1 LKHNGIAGEN
11 AVDSAASTGY
21 YSPVLPREA
30 IMAKLAARVVGLLL
44 FCFTIALWAQA
55 PLAPEAYRQM
65 KYRYIGPVGNR
76 ATAVVGIAG
85 NPWIY
90 YVGAASGGIF
100 KSIDGGIHWE
110 PIFDDQDVSSIGSL
124 ALAPS
129 DPNIVWA
136 GTGESFVRSHI
147 SVGNGIYKSTDAGK
161 TWTRMGLEK
170 TGRIANIVID
180 PHNPD
185 IVLACAMGHAYG
197 RQPERGVFRTTDGGQ
212 TWQRTLFVDEDTG
225 CGDMAMDPNNPHIF
239 FAGMWQIEIHTWSR
253 TSGGPGSGLFKSSDG
268 GATWKR
274 LEEHGLP
281 HAPVGRITVRVAP
294 KDSRRVY
301 ALIET
306 GDNALIDGKPS
317 QRGSLWRSDDGGDNW
332 QMINADRQLRG
343 RTAYYTREEIA
354 PDDENEV
361 YFFTA
366 AFSRTLDGGH
376 SLTPI
381 PQTPGGDNHEMWI
394 DPRNGNRMAVVNDSG
409 VSISVN
415 RGKTWNRIQLPI
427 GQIYHA
433 TVDDQIPYNVYGN
446 RQDGPSW
453 RGPSNSLQFGG
464 GEGGGFGGGQI
475 SRSLW
480 HSIGGGE
487 SGFATPDPVD
497 NNIIW
502 STGTGAGSVGGYVA
516 RFDERNRQYRDVEV
530 WPETVSGATAAEVKY
545 RFNWEFPVTISP
557 HDHNKVYV
565 GSQYVH
571 VTTDGGN
578 SWQII
583 SPDLTRNDKTRMGVS
598 GGLTPDN
605 IGVEY
610 AGVVFAIAESP
621 KEAGVIWAGTNDGLL
636 QLTRDGGK
644 TWTNL
649 TKNIPNLP
657 EWGTFSNIESSR
669 YDAATAYVTVD
680 FHQMNNRDPFV
691 YKTNDYGKTWTQ
703 ITNGIPHSM
712 LSYAHCI
719 REDPVRKGLLYLGTE
734 NALYISFDDGRNWQP
749 LQSGLP
755 HAPAYWMTVQ
765 ERFHDLVVA
774 TYGRGFWILDDI
786 TPLQQLTP
794 QVGAASAYL
803 FAPRDAYRFR
813 NTIQPVSVT
822 YDPAAGHNLPYGA
835 DINFYLKSKPAAN
848 EEVRITISDAAGKMV
863 RSIDCNLQH
872 GETGAA
878 AATSGQAAEEGEQ
891 EGPGS
896 RPISCHAE
904 AGINRVW
911 WDLRGEPTTQ
921 VRLRTTHLYASEVTS
936 GPQGWRAASGS
947 VAGRIS
953 LLVAPGAYTIKLKV
967 NHQEY
972 TQKLNVL
979 KDPHSTGT
987 ESDIAQQMKL
997 LGALRD
1003 DLEAVSESVNHMELL
1018 RSQLVSLGRG
1028 FDNTETVRPV
1038 RSAASDL
1045 EGKLIGV
1052 EGKFLQLNATGRGQ
1066 DNVRYT
1072 PMLMQKLTYLAGQIA
1087 QSDFPPTTQQQAV
1100 AQELH
1105 QQAQQYQQQFA
1116 QVMEE
1121 VQRFN
1126 VMLRERDIP
1135 NIYLPKPATAA
1146 ASAGSDR

>member
-1 LKHNGIAGEN
+1 MVKLIARF
-11 AVDSAASTGY
+11 
-21 YSPVLPREA
+21 L
-30 IMAKLAARVVGLLL
+30 GLLWVS
-44 FCFTIALWAQA
+44 FSIALWAQVQDQNPRVPA
-55 PLAPEAYRQM
+55 ASPLGPEVYSQL

-85 NPWIY
+85 NPWVY

-100 KSIDGGIHWE
+100 KSTDGGIHWD
-110 PIFDDQDVSSIGSL
+110 PIFDAQDVSSIGSL

-129 DPNIVWA
+129 DPNILWA
-136 GTGESFVRSHI
+136 GTGEPFVRSHI
-147 SVGNGIYKSTDAGK
+147 SVGNGIYKSADAGK
-161 TWTRMGLEK
+161 TWTKMGLEK
-170 TGRIANIVID
+170 TGRIANIVVD

-185 IVLACAMGHAYG
+185 VVLACAMGHAYG
-197 RQPERGVFRTTDGGQ
+197 PQPERGVFRTTDGGK
-212 TWQRTLFVDEDTG
+212 TWQRTLFVDENTG
-225 CGDMAMDPNNPHIF
+225 CGDMTMDPNNPHIF
-239 FAGMWQIEIHTWSR
+239 FAGMWQIEIHTWGR
-253 TSGGPGSGLFKSSDG
+253 NSGGPGSGLFKSTDG
-268 GATWKR
+268 GVTWKR

-281 HAPVGRITVRVAP
+281 HSPVGRIAVRVAP
-294 KDSRRVY
+294 KDSHRLY
-301 ALIET
+301 AMIET
-306 GDNALIDGKPS
+306 GDGAPIDGKPT

-343 RTAYYTREEIA
+343 RTAYYCREEIA
-354 PDDENEV
+354 PDNENEV
-361 YFFTA
+361 YFFTS
-366 AFSRTLDGGH
+366 AFSRSLDGGH
-376 SLTPI
+376 TLTSL
-381 PQTPGGDNHEMWI
+381 PQGPGGDNHEMWI
-394 DPRNGNRMAVVNDSG
+394 DPANGDRMAVVNDSG

-415 RGKTWNRIQLPI
+415 RGKTWDRIQLPI
-427 GQIYHA
+427 AQIYHA
-433 TVDDQIPYNVYGN
+433 TVDDQVPYNVYGN

-464 GEGGGFGGGQI
+464 FGGGGGGGGQI

-480 HSIGGGE
+480 HSIAGGE

-502 STGTGAGSVGGYVA
+502 STGTGSGSVSGYVA

-530 WPETVSGATAAEVKY
+530 WPETVSGSTAAEVKY
-545 RFNWEFPVTISP
+545 RFNWEFPLTISP

-583 SPDLTRNDKTRMGVS
+583 SPDLTRNDKTRMGSS
-598 GGLTPDN
+598 GGLSPDN

-644 TWTNL
+644 TWTNA

-657 EWGTFSNIESSR
+657 EWGTFSNIEASR

-680 FHQMNNRDPFV
+680 FHQMDNRDPFV

-734 NALYISFDDGRNWQP
+734 NALYISFDDGKNWQP

-786 TPLQQLTP
+786 TPLEQLTP
-794 QVGAASAYL
+794 QVSAANAHL
-803 FAPRDAYRFR
+803 FTLRDAYRFR

-835 DINFYLKSKPAAN
+835 DISFYLKAKPGAKDK
-848 EEVRITISDAAGKMV
+848 VRLTIGDAAGKTV
-863 RSIDCNLQH
+863 RSIDCNPPR
-872 GETGAA
+872 GEGSAA
-878 AATSGQAAEEGEQ
+878 GREAGEEEGF
-891 EGPGS
+891 GP

-911 WDLRGEPTTQ
+911 WDLRSEPTAQ
-921 VRLRTTHLYASEVTS
+921 IRLRTAHLYATDIVP
-936 GPQGWRAASGS
+936 GPQGWRAATG
-947 VAGRIS
+947 AGRIS
-953 LLVAPGAYTIKLKV
+953 LLVVPGVYTVKLTV
-967 NHQEY
+967 NDQEF

-979 KDPHSTGT
+979 KDPHSAGS
-987 ESDIAQQMKL
+987 EADIAEQAKL
-997 LGALRD
+997 LTALRD
-1003 DLEAVSESVNHMELL
+1003 DVESVSQTVNQIEML
-1018 RSQLVSLGRG
+1018 RSQLVSLDRDLGNG
-1028 FDNTETVRPV
+1028 ETARPV
-1038 RSAASDL
+1038 RTAASDL
-1045 EGKLIGV
+1045 GGKLIGV
-1052 EGKFLQLNATGRGQ
+1052 EGKFLQLDATGRGQ
-1066 DNVRYT
+1066 DDVRYSPT
-1072 PMLMQKLTYLAGQIA
+1072 LMQKLDYLASQVG
-1087 QSDFPPTTQQQAV
+1087 QSDFPPTTQAQAV

-1105 QQAQQYQQQFA
+1105 QQTQQYQQQFA
-1116 QVMEE
+1116 QVMGE

-1126 VMLRERDIP
+1126 AMLRERDIP
-1135 NIYLPKPATAA
+1135 NIFLPKVGTAPAA
-1146 ASAGSDR
+1146 AGGGDQ

>member
-1 LKHNGIAGEN
+1 MTK
-11 AVDSAASTGY
+11 
-21 YSPVLPREA
+21 PVIRL
-30 IMAKLAARVVGLLL
+30 VGLLL
-44 FCFTIALWAQA
+44 CMSVALCSQSPNA
-55 PLAPEAYRQM
+55 PDSYRQL

-76 ATAVVGIAG
+76 ATAVIGIPG

-90 YVGAASGGIF
+90 YVGTASGGIF
-100 KSIDGGIHWE
+100 KTTDGGAHWE
-110 PIFDDQDVSSIGSL
+110 PIFDGQDVSSIGSL
-124 ALAPS
+124 AMSPS
-129 DPNIVWA
+129 DPSIVWA

-147 SVGNGIYKSTDAGK
+147 SVGNGIYKSADAGK
-161 TWTRMGLEK
+161 SWTKMGLDN
-170 TGRIANIVID
+170 TGRIANIAVD

-185 IVLACAMGHAYG
+185 VVLACAMGHAFG
-197 RQPERGVFRTTDGGQ
+197 PQPERGVFRTTDGGK
-212 TWQRTLFVDEDTG
+212 TWQRTLFVDESTG
-225 CGDMAMDPNNPHIF
+225 CGDMSMDPNNPHVL
-239 FAGMWQIEIHTWSR
+239 FAGMWQIEIHTWGR
-253 TSGGPGSGLFKSSDG
+253 NSGGPGSGLFKSTDG

-281 HAPVGRITVRVAP
+281 HPPVGRIAVRVAP
-294 KDSRRVY
+294 KDSHRVY
-301 ALIET
+301 AMIET
-306 GDNALIDGKPS
+306 GDGVPIDGKPA
-317 QRGSLWRSDDGGDNW
+317 QRGSLWRSDDGGDTW
-332 QMINADRQLRG
+332 QMINGDRQLRG
-343 RTAYYTREEIA
+343 RTAYYCREEIA
-354 PDDENEV
+354 PDNENEI

-366 AFSRTLDGGH
+366 AFLRSLDGGR
-376 SLTPI
+376 SLTPL
-381 PQTPGGDNHEMWI
+381 PQSPGGDNHEMWI
-394 DPRNGNRMAVVNDSG
+394 DPTNGDRMAVVNDSG

-427 GQIYHA
+427 AQIYHA

-453 RGPSNSLQFGG
+453 RGPSNSLQFGDP
-464 GEGGGFGGGQI
+464 EVGGFGGGQI

-502 STGTGAGSVGGYVA
+502 STGTGSGSVGGYVA

-530 WPETVSGATAAEVKY
+530 WPETTSGATAAEVKY
-545 RFNWEFPVTISP
+545 RFNWEFPLTISP

-565 GSQYVH
+565 GSQHVH

-578 SWQII
+578 SWQVI
-583 SPDLTRNDKTRMGVS
+583 SPDLTRNDKSRMGSS

-610 AGVVFAIAESP
+610 AGVVFAVAESP

-636 QLTRDGGK
+636 HVTRDGGK
-644 TWTNL
+644 TWNNV

-657 EWGTFSNIESSR
+657 EWGTFSNIEASR
-669 YDAATAYVTVD
+669 FEAATAYVTVD

-719 REDPVRKGLLYLGTE
+719 REDPLRKGLLYLGTE
-734 NALYISFDDGRNWQP
+734 NALYVSFDDGKNWQP
-749 LQSGLP
+749 LQNGLP

-774 TYGRGFWILDDI
+774 TYGRGFWILDDL
-786 TPLQQLTP
+786 TPIEQLTP
-794 QVGAASAYL
+794 QISATNAHL
-803 FAPRDAYRFR
+803 FTPRDAYRFR
-813 NTIQPVSVT
+813 NTIQPASVS

-835 DINFYLKSKPAAN
+835 DINFYLKSKPGPKDR
-848 EEVRITISDAAGKMV
+848 VRITISDAGGKMV
-863 RSIDCNLQH
+863 RAIDCNPQP
-872 GETGAA
+872 GEAS
-878 AATSGQAAEEGEQ
+878 AATGTGGPPSAEPAEQ
-891 EGPGS
+891 EFGP

-921 VRLRTTHLYASEVTS
+921 IRLRTAHPYAPEVAP
-936 GPQGWRAASGS
+936 GPQGWR
-947 VAGRIS
+947 
-953 LLVAPGAYTIKLKV
+953 VAPGAGRLSLLAAPGVYTVKLAV
-967 NHQEY
+967 NDQEF
-972 TQKLNVL
+972 TQKLNLL

-987 ESDIAQQMKL
+987 ESDIVAQMKL
-997 LGALRD
+997 LAALRD
-1003 DLEAVSESVNHMELL
+1003 DLESISQSVNQIEML
-1018 RSQLVSLGRG
+1018 RSQLVSLDRG
-1028 FDNTETVRPV
+1028 LGNAETARPV

-1045 EGKLIGV
+1045 GGKLAGV
-1052 EGKFLQLNATGRGQ
+1052 EGKLLQLNATGRGQ
-1066 DNVRYT
+1066 DNVRYS
-1072 PMLMQKLTYLAGQIA
+1072 PMLAQKLNYLANQVA

-1105 QQAQQYQQQFA
+1105 QQAQQYQQQFV
-1116 QVMEE
+1116 QMMED

-1126 VMLRERDIP
+1126 AMLREHDIP
-1135 NIYLPKPATAA
+1135 NIFLPKTGTA
-1146 ASAGSDR
+1146 ASAAGDQ

>member
-1 LKHNGIAGEN
+1 
-11 AVDSAASTGY
+11 
-21 YSPVLPREA
+21 
-30 IMAKLAARVVGLLL
+30 MAKSAGYVLGLLL
-44 FCFTIALWAQA
+44 SFSIVLSAQA
-55 PLAPEAYRQM
+55 PVAPDAYRQL

-100 KSIDGGIHWE
+100 KTTDGGIHWE
-110 PIFDDQDVSSIGSL
+110 PIFDGQDVSSIGSL
-124 ALAPS
+124 ALDPS

-161 TWTRMGLEK
+161 TWVKMGLEK
-170 TGRIANIVID
+170 TGRIANIVVD
-180 PHNPD
+180 PHNSD

-197 RQPERGVFRTTDGGQ
+197 PQPERGVFRTTDGGKS
-212 TWQRTLFVDEDTG
+212 WQHSLSVDENTG
-225 CGDMAMDPNNPHIF
+225 CGDLAMDPNNPHIL
-239 FAGMWQIEIHTWSR
+239 FAGMWQIEMHTWGR
-253 TSGGPGSGLFKSSDG
+253 NSGGPGSGLFKSSDG
-268 GATWKR
+268 GVTWKR
-274 LEEHGLP
+274 LDGHGLP
-281 HAPVGRITVRVAP
+281 HAPVGRIAVRVAP
-294 KDSRRVY
+294 KDSRRIY
-301 ALIET
+301 TMIET
-306 GDNALIDGKPS
+306 GDEAVIDSKPT
-317 QRGSLWRSDDGGDNW
+317 QRGSLWRSDDGGDAW
-332 QMINADRQLRG
+332 QMVNADRQLRG

-354 PDDENEV
+354 PDNENEV

-381 PQTPGGDNHEMWI
+381 SQTPGGDNHEMWI
-394 DPRNGNRMAVVNDSG
+394 DPTNGDRMAVVNDSG

-427 GQIYHA
+427 AQIYHA

-453 RGPSNSLQFGG
+453 RGPSNSLEFGG
-464 GEGGGFGGGQI
+464 PGGGGFGGGQI
-475 SRSLW
+475 PRSLW
-480 HSIGGGE
+480 HSIAGGE

-502 STGTGAGSVGGYVA
+502 STGTGSGSVGGYVA

-530 WPETVSGATAAEVKY
+530 WPESVSGATAAEVKY
-545 RFNWEFPVTISP
+545 RFNWEFPVAISP

-565 GSQYVH
+565 GSQFVH
-571 VTTDGGN
+571 ITTDGGN

-583 SPDLTRNDKTRMGVS
+583 SPDLTRNDKSRMGSS

-610 AGVVFAIAESP
+610 AGVLFAIAESP

-649 TKNIPNLP
+649 TKNIANLP
-657 EWGTFSNIESSR
+657 EWGTFSNIEASR

-691 YKTNDYGKTWTQ
+691 YKTSDYGKTWTP

-734 NALYISFDDGRNWQP
+734 NALYISFDDGKNWQA
-749 LQSGLP
+749 LQEGLP
-755 HAPAYWMTVQ
+755 HAPVYWMTVQ

-786 TPLQQLTP
+786 TPLEQAAP
-794 QVGAASAYL
+794 QASAADTHL

-835 DINFYLKSKPAAN
+835 DINFYLKSKPGPKDR
-848 EEVRITISDAAGKMV
+848 VRLTISDASGKTV
-863 RSIDCNLQH
+863 RTIDCNPQR
-872 GETGAA
+872 GESGAEAA
-878 AATSGQAAEEGEQ
+878 AEPGEGEFT
-891 EGPGS
+891 GP

-921 VRLRTTHLYASEVTS
+921 VRLRTASTYAPELTP
-936 GPQGWRAASGS
+936 GPQGWRAAPSS
-947 VAGRIS
+947 IAGRIS
-953 LLVAPGAYTIKLKV
+953 LLSPPGTYTVKLTVNDHEFTEKLK
-967 NHQEY
+967 
-972 TQKLNVL
+972 VL
-979 KDPHSTGT
+979 KDPHSTGS
-987 ESDIAQQMKL
+987 ESDIGEQMKL
-997 LGALRD
+997 LTALRD
-1003 DLEAVSESVNHMELL
+1003 DVEGISETLNQIELL
-1018 RSQLVSLGRG
+1018 RSELVGLDRGLGNAEAARS
-1028 FDNTETVRPV
+1028 V

-1045 EGKLIGV
+1045 GGKLIGV
-1052 EGKFLQLNATGRGQ
+1052 EGRFLQMNATGRGQ
-1066 DNVRYT
+1066 DNVRYS
-1072 PMLMQKLTYLAGQIA
+1072 PMLVQKLDYLASEVA

-1116 QVMEE
+1116 QVMED
-1121 VQRFN
+1121 VKRFN

-1135 NIYLPKPATAA
+1135 NIFLPKAGAA
-1146 ASAGSDR
+1146 PVAAGSD